1 MSFPCSPALGS
12 RLISTE
18 ADLKS
23 AAGEA
28 EEDTSSASALE
39 ERRNTCCRRSLAEL
53 VQRVHKLAR
62 AGGHAGKPLNPA
74 EFT

>member
-1 MSFPCSPALGS
+1 
-12 RLISTE
+12 
-18 ADLKS
+18 
-23 AAGEA
+23 
-28 EEDTSSASALE
+28 LE